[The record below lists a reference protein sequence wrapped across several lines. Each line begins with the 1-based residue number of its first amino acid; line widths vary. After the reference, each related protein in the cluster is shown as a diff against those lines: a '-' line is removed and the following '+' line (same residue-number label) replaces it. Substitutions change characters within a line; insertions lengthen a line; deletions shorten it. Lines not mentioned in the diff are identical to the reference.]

1 MQSIIEEYLK
11 MFQIIILDIVEDKKL
26 GKPSVICR
34 KCCTVIITF
43 DQFKRSV
50 QEGQRKLED
59 IVERRRIR
67 DEKRREEEEQKGVRF
82 KPYLSIDS
90 YLSNLS

>member
-1 MQSIIEEYLK
+1 MIS
-11 MFQIIILDIVEDKKL
+11 DIAKDKEL

-67 DEKRREEEEQKGVRF
+67 DEKRREEEEKGVCF
-82 KPYLSIDS
+82 KLLLGI
-90 YLSNLS
+90 NLKQLVTYYF

>member
-1 MQSIIEEYLK
+1 MIS
-11 MFQIIILDIVEDKKL
+11 DIAKDKEL

-67 DEKRREEEEQKGVRF
+67 DEKRREEEEKGVCF
-82 KPYLSIDS
+82 KLLLGI
-90 YLSNLS
+90 NLKQ